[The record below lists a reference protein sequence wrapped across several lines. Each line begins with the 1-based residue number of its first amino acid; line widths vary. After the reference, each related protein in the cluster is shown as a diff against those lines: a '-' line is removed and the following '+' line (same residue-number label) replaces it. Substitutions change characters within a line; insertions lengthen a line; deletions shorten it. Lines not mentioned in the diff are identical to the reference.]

1 MANIQDFFS
10 DGQDKIDI
18 PPGEYAGPLII
29 RHSCTVDG
37 HGATLWSKIG
47 AALVVEASFVTIKN
61 LRVELVMKTDDF
73 IAIEILSPNVHLEN
87 VEVYGEIR
95 RPNSLTSWNLPRTI
109 NFGCF
114 AANEKNEFLIKLKA
128 DESCRII
135 NSVYGLT
142 VEPQILTVGENDVRF
157 SVEPMRDG
165 MILYGDLL
173 LETSNKILRRIY
185 LSGRAQNGAEIKRLN
200 SESLVQSKV
209 SRESPPKPPVTQKD
223 AVPKK
228 NRKRREPVSALS
240 IMKKGQRILAPHAE
254 NFFVTF
260 KAASLP
266 NGMTIDACAFCLGDN
281 EKVLQDSDVIFF
293 NNPRHES
300 LGVCLEMKNS
310 MSGID
315 LNLNDL
321 PQEIKA
327 VVVCFAIYDED
338 NRLSN
343 NFSKVSSP
351 EIIVYAN
358 GKACYEFPLELRREK
373 VFTALEFY
381 RHKNAWKINFVGAGF
396 VGGLEKLCELYG
408 VEVI

>member
-114 AANEKNEFLIKLKA
+114 AANEKNEFLVKLTA
-128 DESCRII
+128 NENCRII

-157 SVEPMRDG
+157 SVEAMRDG

-173 LETSNKILRRIY
+173 LETSKKILRRIFI
-185 LSGRAQNGAEIKRLN
+185 SGRAKNGAEIKRLN
-200 SESLVQSKV
+200 SEAHVQKKDL
-209 SRESPPKPPVTQKD
+209 RESPPTVTEKD
-223 AVPKK
+223 VVPKK
-228 NRKRREPVSALS
+228 NRKRREPKSAVNT
-240 IMKKGQRILAPHAE
+240 MKKGQRIFAPHAE
-254 NFFVTF
+254 KFFVAF

-266 NGMTIDACAFCLGDN
+266 TDMTIDACAFCLGDN

-300 LGVCLEMKNS
+300 LSVCLGTKDS
-310 MSGID
+310 MPGID
-315 LNLNDL
+315 LNLKTL
-321 PQEIKA
+321 PQSIKA
-327 VVVCFAIYDED
+327 VVVCFAIYDVD
-338 NRLSN
+338 NRSSN

-351 EIIVYAN
+351 EVIVYAN
-358 GKACYEFPLELRREK
+358 EKVSYEFPLDLRREK

-381 RHKNAWKINFVGAGF
+381 RRQDAWKINFIGAGF

-408 VEVI
+408 VEVF